1 MLFLLLLRSFSSRFA
16 QLSFF
21 QSAHRRAIGQAL
33 LVTFLWS
40 TSWVLIKTGLA
51 EIPALTF
58 AGLRYTVAFFCLLP
72 LMLRPANRQLVRGLS
87 MADWVRLC
95 LLGVIL
101 YGVTQ
106 GAQFMALVYL
116 PAITT
121 SLLLNFTPICVALLS
136 LFLFAER
143 PRPWQWL
150 GIGLNIVGIL
160 LFFYPIDLPT
170 RELIGLSI
178 ALIGVLANA
187 GSALLG
193 RLVNRSG
200 TLSPVVVTTIS
211 MGIGAILLL
220 GSGLIWQP
228 WPTLTL
234 SNWLAIGWL
243 AVVNTAFAF
252 TLWNQTLRTLSAVE
266 SSMINSTMLIQI
278 SLLAWFVLGERING
292 QEMLGLIIAG
302 VGIFVVQ
309 WRPKRS

>member
-1 MLFLLLLRSFSSRFA
+1 MILFLLHSFSSRLA
-16 QLSFF
+16 HLSFF
-21 QSAHRRAIGQAL
+21 QSAHRRAVAQAL

-58 AGLRYTVAFFCLLP
+58 AGLRYAVAFFCLLP
-72 LMLRPANRQLVRGLS
+72 LMLRPTNRQLVRALS
-87 MADWVRLC
+87 VADWVRLS
-95 LLGVIL
+95 LLGVLL
-101 YGVTQ
+101 YAVTQ
-106 GAQFMALVYL
+106 GSQFMALAYL

-121 SLLLNFTPICVALLS
+121 SLLLNFTSICVALLS

-150 GIGLNIVGIL
+150 GIGLNIAGIL
-160 LFFYPIDLPT
+160 LFFYPIDLPLHE
-170 RELIGLSI
+170 RIGLGI
-178 ALIGVLANA
+178 ALLGVLANA

-193 RLVNRSG
+193 RVVNRGG
-200 TLSPVVVTTIS
+200 TLPSVVVTTIS
-211 MGIGAILLL
+211 MGIGAVLLL

-243 AVVNTAFAF
+243 AVINTAFAF

-278 SLLAWFVLGERING
+278 TLLAWFVLGERING

-302 VGIFVVQ
+302 LGIFVVQ
-309 WRPKRS
+309 WRPKQA

>member
-1 MLFLLLLRSFSSRFA
+1 MFFLPLLYSLLPRWS
-16 QLSFF
+16 LL
-21 QSAHRRAIGQAL
+21 QSAHGRAIGQAL

-58 AGLRYTVAFFCLLP
+58 AGLRYAVAFLCLLP
-72 LMLRPANRQLVRGLS
+72 LMLRPTNRRIVRGLTA
-87 MADWVRLC
+87 ADWLRLV

-101 YGVTQ
+101 YALTQ
-106 GAQFMALVYL
+106 GSQFLALVYL

-121 SLLLNFTPICVALLS
+121 SLLLNFTPICVALLGMM
-136 LFLFAER
+136 LFAER

-150 GIGLNIVGIL
+150 GIGLNIAGIL
-160 LFFYPIDLPT
+160 LFFYPINLPT
-170 RELIGLSI
+170 REIIGLGI
-178 ALIGVLANA
+178 ALIGVMANA

-193 RLVNRSG
+193 RVVNQRG
-200 TLSPVVVTTIS
+200 NLSPVVVTTIS

-243 AVVNTAFAF
+243 AIVNTAFAF

-278 SLLAWFVLGERING
+278 SLLAWFVLGERINEK
-292 QEMLGLIIAG
+292 EMLGLIIAG

>member
-1 MLFLLLLRSFSSRFA
+1 MFFLPLLYSLLPRWS
-16 QLSFF
+16 LL
-21 QSAHRRAIGQAL
+21 QSAHGRAIGQAL

-58 AGLRYTVAFFCLLP
+58 AGLRYAVAFLCLLP
-72 LMLRPANRQLVRGLS
+72 LMLRPTNRRIVRGLTA
-87 MADWVRLC
+87 ADWLRLV

-101 YGVTQ
+101 YALTQ
-106 GAQFMALVYL
+106 GSQFLALVYL

-121 SLLLNFTPICVALLS
+121 SLLLNFTPICVALLGMM
-136 LFLFAER
+136 LFAER

-150 GIGLNIVGIL
+150 GIGLNIAGIL
-160 LFFYPIDLPT
+160 LFFYPINLPT
-170 RELIGLSI
+170 REIIGLGI
-178 ALIGVLANA
+178 ALIGVMANA

-193 RLVNRSG
+193 RVVNQRG
-200 TLSPVVVTTIS
+200 NLSPVVVTTIS

-278 SLLAWFVLGERING
+278 SLLAWFVLGERINEK
-292 QEMLGLIIAG
+292 EMLGLIIAG